1 MESVNVVAYRIAD
14 HAVHVLQRH
23 KKEDFSKV
31 ALGKELSILQV
42 NKTLVFYSQRLQ
54 YIVAKILQGF
64 EDLGSR
70 HLELHKL

>member
-1 MESVNVVAYRIAD
+1 MVAYRIAD
-14 HAVHVLQRH
+14 HAVHVLRRH

-64 EDLGSR
+64 EDLGSI